1 MRDSGGYVEGDADGR
16 KAAALAEL
24 RARLENAVAL
34 SGLNKDQLVGRIKT
48 RVGPIS
54 RTTVFKAFQ
63 PGAPVPTKRTVAV
76 IAAGLKLPEEQTQEL
91 LDLQRTAAS
100 KPVPA
105 PETTSGP
112 GRKLG
117 RPVDGTG
124 AVAGVG
130 DNHGPTIPHVTQLPP
145 TAIRWAAETEARGES
160 SLRPPKATFT
170 GRADEL
176 AAIRTELL
184 RRADGVGIPVVVV
197 HGLGGVGKTE
207 LARQYAQTH
216 RHSYDLVWWIDAA
229 APGAVDAALAEIA
242 VRLSPFWG
250 GTVPSERALTAWA
263 LSWLQQH
270 DNWLLVYDNVE
281 DPNLLWPHLGS
292 LGRGH
297 HLITSRHTTG
307 WKRRGTLIGLD
318 VLPRKDSVA
327 LLNAWEP
334 FSSLEEEW
342 HAGQLAKELGDLPLA
357 LEQAAAY
364 MAQTVTSIQSY
375 RDSLAEQL
383 DEAAQDHSGEEQTV
397 ARVWKLTLTALEETV
412 PLAVEL
418 LHVLAW
424 LDPDNCPRFLL
435 APLAPGKVPVPS
447 ALGWLSA
454 FSMVSLTDKTVSVHR
469 LVQTVLRDKAIRHA
483 SRETAEGSVP
493 PPPRGRPQAGR
504 VLLEA
509 VYPDGAE
516 AAPDEAPDEAVLAL
530 LAPHVIALSGTDP
543 GDYRPDLA
551 RLFGETSVYL
561 HRQGQIVRSLPVRR
575 AYARQVVAGFG
586 PDDRTA
592 LIGCDALASA
602 LVAAGEFDDVIDDLK
617 ELRKR
622 STRALGPGDLTTL
635 NIRATLA
642 SAYQDSGRLEAAV
655 KERIDASAVAAEHL
669 GPEHARTLTLRN
681 DLARAYEYSGR
692 YEQAIEIYEDLL
704 RHEELLVRWEG
715 NSAPLAAN
723 AAQVRNNLAGAYA
736 SVGRHE
742 EALAHYHAALS
753 ELTHLLGP
761 GHPTT
766 VDCLSNLGYTLE
778 AAGRIDEASP
788 YYQEAWKQRL
798 TSLGEDHPDTLLSQS
813 NLAYL
818 HLKKGEV
825 DTGLQLCRQTLVQRE
840 QILGPTHV
848 DTLVSRNLLA
858 SALAFAGKPEEAV
871 DLYET
876 TLGQRREVLGSGHP
890 QTLLTLA
897 ALALCRL
904 QLGNAAA
911 AVPLLEEARTLQEQL
926 SGPDS
931 PDTLRHLH
939 NLAAACRE
947 AGALD
952 RARELFTT
960 ALDRRTQVL
969 GAKHFETL
977 ITLSGLARLHQAD
990 GDLEHAIPLYED
1002 AIAGLTEALGPD
1014 HPTTRTVSGYLAEAR
1029 TP

>member
-1 MRDSGGYVEGDADGR
+1 M
-16 KAAALAEL
+16 
-24 RARLENAVAL
+24 
-34 SGLNKDQLVGRIKT
+34 Q
-48 RVGPIS
+48 
-54 RTTVFKAFQ
+54 F
-63 PGAPVPTKRTVAV
+63 
-76 IAAGLKLPEEQTQEL
+76 
-91 LDLQRTAAS
+91 
-100 KPVPA
+100 
-105 PETTSGP
+105 
-112 GRKLG
+112 
-117 RPVDGTG
+117 
-124 AVAGVG
+124 
-130 DNHGPTIPHVTQLPP
+130 PP

-170 GRADEL
+170 GRAKEL

-184 RRADGVGIPVVVV
+184 RLADGVGIPVVVV

-229 APGAVDAALAEIA
+229 APGAVDVALAEIA

-397 ARVWKLTLTALEETV
+397 ARVWRLTLTALEETA

-424 LDPDNCPRFLL
+424 LDPDNCPRSLL
-435 APLAPGKVPVPS
+435 APLAPGKVPVDR
-447 ALGWLSA
+447 ALGRLNT
-454 FSMVSLTDKTVSVHR
+454 FSMVTLTDKTVSVHR

-483 SRETAEGSVP
+483 SRETVEGSVP
-493 PPPRGRPQAGR
+493 PPPRGRPQAER

-516 AAPDEAPDEAVLAL
+516 AAPDEARLAL

-551 RLFGETSVYL
+551 RLFCETSVHL

-586 PDDRTA
+586 SDDQTA
-592 LIGCDALASA
+592 LIGCNALASA
-602 LVAAGEFDDVIDDLK
+602 LAAAGELGTAVEVLE
-617 ELRKR
+617 ELRER
-622 STRALGPGDLTTL
+622 SIRALGPSNLTAL
-635 NIRATLA
+635 NIRANLA
-642 SAYQDSGRLEAAV
+642 SAYHDSGRLEAAI
-655 KERIDASAVAAEHL
+655 EEFIDAAAVAAEHL
-669 GPEHARTLTLRN
+669 GPEHVRTLTLRN
-681 DLARAYEYSGR
+681 GLALAYEDGGR
-692 YEQAIEIYEDLL
+692 PKQAIKIYEDML
-704 RHEELLVRWEG
+704 RNPERLVGREHDSTPPIL
-715 NSAPLAAN
+715 SAAA
-723 AAQVRNNLAGAYA
+723 VRNNLAGAYE
-736 SVGRHE
+736 SVGRYKE
-742 EALAHYHAALS
+742 SVALYRAVLA
-753 ELTHLLGP
+753 ELTDALGCE
-761 GHPTT
+761 HPTT
-766 VDCLSNLGYTLE
+766 VDCLGNLGYALE
-778 AAGRIDEASP
+778 SAGRFDEACDI
-788 YYQEAWKQRL
+788 YREVLERRVAI
-798 TSLGEDHPDTLLSQS
+798 LGEDHPDTLLSQS
-813 NLAYL
+813 NLANL
-818 HLKKGEV
+818 HLTNGEIG
-825 DTGLQLCRQTLVQRE
+825 TALNLCSKTLVQRE
-840 QILGPTHV
+840 QILGRIHV
-848 DTLVSRNLLA
+848 DTLVSRNMMA
-858 SALAFAGKPEEAV
+858 GAYESAGELEQAAE
-871 DLYET
+871 LYET
-876 TLGQRREVLGSGHP
+876 TLEQRREVLGSGHP
-890 QTLLTLA
+890 ATLLTLA
-897 ALALCRL
+897 NLAFCHL
-904 QLGNAAA
+904 QQGNAAA
-911 AVPLLEEARTLQEQL
+911 AVPLLDEAWTRQEQL
-926 SGPDS
+926 SGLDS

-947 AGALD
+947 AGDLD
-952 RARELFTT
+952 RARELFTL
-960 ALDRRTQVL
+960 ARDRRIEVL

-977 ITLSGLARLHQAD
+977 TTLSGLARLHQAD

-1002 AIAGLTEALGPD
+1002 AIAGLTETLGPD
-1014 HPTTRTVSGYLAEAR
+1014 HPTTRTVSGYLAEVR